1 MRQEKYPGLFDSS
14 VGVVFLGTPHR
25 GSRSFTRESALL
37 AAIAASSD
45 LSKHLE
51 TSVLDT
57 MTSDTGSLLDVSDDF
72 ITLCTDGG
80 PEISCFF
87 EQRSSK
93 LGKVVGRTDITE
105 FIVDAASATFDGHP
119 KHGLEVDHF
128 SLNKFN
134 GPTNSHYLQV
144 RAEILRFY
152 KLALKKAELL
162 SKVNEVDSTATYI
175 STSPQVPSDQKSNS
189 KGRPKSRR
197 ISQKP
202 KSELSRPYQRS
213 QKVVSAAASQVSLE
227 EEVLRR
233 EAVKELREE
242 ESRKKAIIQEEDYQK
257 RLAKEKEA
265 MELAFLERLKKN
277 MSKYGID
284 NPGAILEGN
293 PLPKDEELKGQEIK
307 EKNAWYL
314 NYLKGALADTGVDG
328 GQIDE
333 ILNDTGETMVID
345 GVETTVTR
353 MSKKWVSK
361 RTLNAYEI
369 PWQYD
374 EVCCFVIP

>member
-144 RAEILRFY
+144 RAEIVRFY
-152 KLALKKAELL
+152 KLALKKADLL
-162 SKVNEVDSTATYI
+162 SKVNDVDSTATYI
-175 STSPQVPSDQKSNS
+175 STSPQVPLDQKSIS
-189 KGRPKSRR
+189 KRSKSRR
-197 ISQKP
+197 M
-202 KSELSRPYQRS
+202 L
-213 QKVVSAAASQVSLE
+213 
-227 EEVLRR
+227 
-233 EAVKELREE
+233 
-242 ESRKKAIIQEEDYQK
+242 
-257 RLAKEKEA
+257 
-265 MELAFLERLKKN
+265 
-277 MSKYGID
+277 
-284 NPGAILEGN
+284 
-293 PLPKDEELKGQEIK
+293 
-307 EKNAWYL
+307 
-314 NYLKGALADTGVDG
+314 
-328 GQIDE
+328 
-333 ILNDTGETMVID
+333 
-345 GVETTVTR
+345 
-353 MSKKWVSK
+353 
-361 RTLNAYEI
+361 
-369 PWQYD
+369 
-374 EVCCFVIP
+374 